1 MIGIGRRLRPSPAM
15 AVAFIAL
22 FIALAGTAYSVSSQV
37 PGKGGVKASDI
48 AKGAVKKG
56 KIAGQAVAAGKIANG
71 AVETAKIA
79 DNAVTSGKIA
89 DNAVT
94 SGKIADRAVTSGK
107 FFLSV
112 VSNQNIG
119 PVAGSTCS
127 TFAISTPGI
136 QATDHVLVTPPPGWT
151 DTFTLVGDPDPT
163 GNQVVVQF
171 CNTFTGGGAA
181 DPDGGG
187 GPYKVL
193 VIR

>member
-1 MIGIGRRLRPSPAM
+1 MTRIRRKPSPALIVAILALIVAM
-15 AVAFIAL
+15 A
-22 FIALAGTAYSVSSQV
+22 GGAYAAAVPKNSVGPKQLKKNAV
-37 PGKGGVKASDI
+37 KTGKIVN
-48 AKGAVKKG
+48 GAVTSD
-56 KIAGQAVAAGKIANG
+56 KIANS
-71 AVETAKIA
+71 
-79 DNAVTSGKIA
+79 AVTSGKIA
-89 DNAVT
+89 D
-94 SGKIADRAVTSGK
+94 KAVTSGK

-112 VSNQNIG
+112 VSNQNVG
-119 PVAGSTCS
+119 PVAGSSCS

>member
-1 MIGIGRRLRPSPAM
+1 M

-71 AVETAKIA
+71 AVESAKIA
-79 DNAVTSGKIA
+79 NK
-89 DNAVT
+89 
-94 SGKIADRAVTSGK
+94 AVTSGK

-119 PVAGSTCS
+119 QVPASNCTGSGFQAPES
-127 TFAISTPGI
+127 LLISTPGI
-136 QATDHVLVTPPPGWT
+136 QATDHVLVTPPPGFA
-151 DTFTLVGDPDPT
+151 DTFVLTAHPDPA
-163 GNQVVVQF
+163 NSRVVVAA
-171 CNTFTGGGAA
+171 CNNFFSGSG

-193 VIR
+193 VVR